1 MEWRPVH
8 GLEGRYEVSDEG
20 VVRGLDRWR
29 EGRWGNKVFVP
40 GVVIKTR
47 IGRHGYEQVLLGHGV
62 KQKKHHLVH
71 TLVLEAFVC
80 PRPEGL
86 VCNHLDC
93 DRTNNRL
100 SNLEWVT
107 CKENNQY
114 RQTHGN
120 GLKGERAHKAKLTA
134 EQVIEI
140 RRLRAEGW
148 TQQRL
153 ADKFGIAQ
161 ANISVLLRG
170 KSWAHV

>member
-1 MEWRPVH
+1 MEWRPVR

-29 EGRWGNKVFVP
+29 AGRWGNEIFVP
-40 GVVIKTR
+40 GVVLKTR
-47 IGRHGYEQVLLGHGV
+47 INRLGYEAVLLGHGV

-71 TLVLEAFVC
+71 TLVLEAFVG
-80 PRPEGL
+80 PRPERMQ
-86 VCNHLDC
+86 CNHIDGNKA
-93 DRTNNRL
+93 NNHL
-100 SNLEWVT
+100 GNLEWVT
-107 CKENNQY
+107 AKENCRH
-114 RQTHGN
+114 RQQHCN
-120 GLKGERAHKAKLTA
+120 GIKGERAPKAKLTA
-134 EQVIEI
+134 EQVLEI

-161 ANISVLLRG
+161 ANISALLRG